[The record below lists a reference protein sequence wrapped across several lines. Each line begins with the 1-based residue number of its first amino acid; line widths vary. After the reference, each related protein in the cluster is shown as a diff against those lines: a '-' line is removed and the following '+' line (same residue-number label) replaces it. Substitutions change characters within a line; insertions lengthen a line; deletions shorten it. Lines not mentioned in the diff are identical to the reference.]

1 MLPCMQINRYLPP
14 KELRNLKKDS
24 ERLRKALIDKYS
36 APASPNII
44 AVKPPYLDGHEIISS
59 HVKRS
64 EMELSPSE
72 GLKDKAASYRLWT
85 LGAIGDYLPTAESAA
100 LTEICIGAIAEILE
114 VKARLQVA
122 AGFFSMMVAAV
133 DDYIDQEGTYEE
145 LGQRLPAISHAYRD
159 LMDMALEAELLEGR
173 ITREELR
180 QIRLALFDLIKT
192 LISSEDIEL
201 NPGDSTGP
209 SLETA
214 SEYLYRKSSGDKV
227 ISVLLPV
234 SKESAEVKK
243 ICCDLGRIIGEA
255 GQLLDDVMD
264 YYDDLNHGKKNFI
277 IMTTQRPAKAIDFAR
292 DKISVACEL
301 AETLPDDKDKQPLLW
316 ILSALDEVATITSR
330 STALNLDTGP
340 GVLSLSASLVA
351 LLGRTI
357 PTNTFLVWF

>member
-1 MLPCMQINRYLPP
+1 MPKNRHLPP

-24 ERLRKALIDKYS
+24 EGLRRALIDKYLL
-36 APASPNII
+36 PTSPDII
-44 AVKPPYLDGHEIISS
+44 AVMPSYLDGYEIISS
-59 HVKRS
+59 HIKRS
-64 EMELSPSE
+64 EIELSLNEDLSN
-72 GLKDKAASYRLWT
+72 KAASYRLWT
-85 LGAIGDYLPTAESAA
+85 LGAIGDYIPTAESAA

-159 LMDMALEAELLEGR
+159 LTDMALEAEFLAGR
-173 ITREELR
+173 ITKEELH
-180 QIRLALFDLIKT
+180 QIRFALFDLIKT
-192 LISSEDIEL
+192 LVSSENIEL
-201 NPGDSTGP
+201 NPSNSGRSP
-209 SLETA
+209 SETA
-214 SEYLYRKSSGDKV
+214 SEYLYRKSCGDKV

-243 ICCDLGRIIGEA
+243 ICCDIGRITGEA

-277 IMTTQRPAKAIDFAR
+277 IMTTQRPSQAVDFAR
-292 DKISVACEL
+292 DKISAAREL
-301 AETLPDDKDKQPLLW
+301 VETLPDDKDKQSLLW
-316 ILSALDEVATITSR
+316 ILSTLDEVAAIMGR
-330 STALNLDTGP
+330 SAALNLETGP
-340 GVLSLSASLVA
+340 GVLSLSSSLIA
-351 LLGRTI
+351 LLGRAV